1 MKFIFPKNYNFK
13 NKFLGFIDYTTIFIN
28 IIWDGLIFL
37 FINGFRIP
45 PYGDVGNDWLALD
58 QRKAQGT
65 RRYLGSRDIIGHI
78 EITDE
83 NNDFQIISSR
93 EGIVNNE
100 EFQYYK
106 QNHGLHYPGGESLF
120 QVVHRVYSFLEE
132 LENKYP
138 DKNILVVCHGGIVR
152 VIHSYF
158 HDMTNEE
165 LMTWLPENCCIQSY
179 EK

>member
-1 MKFIFPKNYNFK
+1 MEEKLLPIGSVVKLKNGQKRLMITGFLQMEQDEKGQK
-13 NKFLGFIDYTTIFIN
+13 N
-28 IIWDGLIFL
+28 IWDYSGCLYPEGMLTSEANYVFNHSQIEEVHFIGL
-37 FINGFRIP
+37 
-45 PYGDVGNDWLALD
+45 V
-58 QRKAQGT
+58 
-65 RRYLGSRDIIGHI
+65 
-78 EITDE
+78 DE
-83 NNDFQIISSR
+83 
-93 EGIVNNE
+93 EEE
-100 EFQYYK
+100 EFK
-106 QNHGLHYPGGESLF
+106 KKLKEAI
-120 QVVHRVYSFLEE
+120 EE

>member
-1 MKFIFPKNYNFK
+1 MRLYVVRHGQTSYNIDNKVCGISDVELTSLGKQQAKKAQEDLQFFK
-13 NKFLGFIDYTTIFIN
+13 IDYIFSSPLQRAYETAKIIN
-28 IIWDGLIFL
+28 KDRQLEIQIDPRIQE
-37 FINGFRIP
+37 INFGKFEGVI
-45 PYGDVGNDWLALD
+45 
-58 QRKAQGT
+58 
-65 RRYLGSRDIIGHI
+65 
-78 EITDE
+78 
-83 NNDFQIISSR
+83 NND
-93 EGIVNNE
+93 

-120 QVVHRVYSFLEE
+120 QVVFRVYSFLEE

-158 HDMTNEE
+158 HNMTNEE
-165 LMTWLPENCCIQSY
+165 LMTWLPENCCIQCY

>member
-1 MKFIFPKNYNFK
+1 MKLYIVRHGQTGYNIDNKVCGISDVELTSLGKQQAKMASEQLKDISLDMIFASPLQRAHETAKIINENHQLEIKIDSRIQEINFG
-13 NKFLGFIDYTTIFIN
+13 KF
-28 IIWDGLIFL
+28 
-37 FINGFRIP
+37 
-45 PYGDVGNDWLALD
+45 
-58 QRKAQGT
+58 
-65 RRYLGSRDIIGHI
+65 
-78 EITDE
+78 
-83 NNDFQIISSR
+83 

-158 HDMTNEE
+158 YGMTNEE
-165 LMTWLPENCCIQSY
+165 LMTWLPENCCIQCY

>member
-1 MKFIFPKNYNFK
+1 MDSRIQEINFGKF
-13 NKFLGFIDYTTIFIN
+13 
-28 IIWDGLIFL
+28 
-37 FINGFRIP
+37 
-45 PYGDVGNDWLALD
+45 
-58 QRKAQGT
+58 
-65 RRYLGSRDIIGHI
+65 
-78 EITDE
+78 
-83 NNDFQIISSR
+83 

-158 HDMTNEE
+158 YGMTNEE
-165 LMTWLPENCCIQSY
+165 LMTWLPENCCIQCY

>member
-1 MKFIFPKNYNFK
+1 MKNF
-13 NKFLGFIDYTTIFIN
+13 N
-28 IIWDGLIFL
+28 
-37 FINGFRIP
+37 
-45 PYGDVGNDWLALD
+45 
-58 QRKAQGT
+58 
-65 RRYLGSRDIIGHI
+65 
-78 EITDE
+78 
-83 NNDFQIISSR
+83 
-93 EGIVNNE
+93 
-100 EFQYYK
+100 YK

-158 HDMTNEE
+158 NDMTNEE

>member
-1 MKFIFPKNYNFK
+1 MRLYVVRHGQTGYNIDNKVCGISNVELTPLGKQQAKKAQEDLQFFK
-13 NKFLGFIDYTTIFIN
+13 IDYIFSSP
-28 IIWDGLIFL
+28 L
-37 FINGFRIP
+37 
-45 PYGDVGNDWLALD
+45 
-58 QRKAQGT
+58 QRAFET
-65 RRYLGSRDIIGHI
+65 A
-78 EITDE
+78 
-83 NNDFQIISSR
+83 QIINKERQLEIQVDSR
-93 EGIVNNE
+93 IQEINFGKFEGIVNNE

-158 HDMTNEE
+158 YGMTNEE
-165 LMTWLPENCCIQSY
+165 LMTWLPENCCIQCY